1 MKTQLDTLV
10 VHSSQKQEMIEIT
23 PYVIDSARDAGI
35 RNGFVGVFSQH
46 TTAVLMVNE
55 FQSALLS
62 DIGDFLKR
70 VIEDGLPY
78 KHNSP
83 KWSDCDR
90 SNAASHLRSL
100 LFSNSAMLPVVDGKP
115 VLGQFQ
121 RVILAELDGPRER
134 TIKLQFVGV

>member
-23 PYVIDSARDAGI
+23 PRVIDLVREAGI
-35 RNGFVGVFSQH
+35 QNGFIGVFSQH
-46 TTAVLMVNE
+46 TTAVLLVNE
-55 FQSALLS
+55 FQSALVS
-62 DIGDFLKR
+62 DIGDFLRR

-83 KWSDCDR
+83 EWSDCDR
-90 SNAASHLRSL
+90 HNATSHLRSL
-100 LFSNSAMLPVVDGKP
+100 LFSNSVMLPVVEGKP

-121 RVILAELDGPRER
+121 SVILAELDGPRER